1 MPRYKIISSP
11 TTLLCVIKY
20 ISFRLWW
27 WWQHAFYQRLIILN
41 LTSSV
46 LFNTHFAFR
55 PHFEYKSVILKHIYI
70 TYIYAH
76 IEHIFFSW
84 FLTHYHLP
92 TRSALFI
99 ITVYIRTLRI
109 TRVNI
114 IQETGKKINEQKEKE
129 RTSVRSSTLNLS
141 VTLKR
146 EARFD

>member
-76 IEHIFFSW
+76 IEHIFLPIFDTLS
-84 FLTHYHLP
+84 FTHSFRTFYYNRIHSYVYASHVW
-92 TRSALFI
+92 TLFKK
-99 ITVYIRTLRI
+99 RK
-109 TRVNI
+109 
-114 IQETGKKINEQKEKE
+114 EKINEQKEKE
-129 RTSVRSSTLNLS
+129 RTSLRSSTLNLS